1 MTANAILQAALAQF
15 AEKGFEGA
23 SLAGIAQA
31 VGIKKQS
38 IATYFPKKEDLFL
51 AAFQEMARHY
61 IEFLDQL
68 FKEILGTSAEVRLR
82 EIMYRTYYYRVEH
95 PVLTSFFIR
104 SVQFPAP
111 FFQEMLEQQ
120 ISMMEKR
127 SSAFYQAIFEEGMNA
142 GEIRRQRTDSLLAAY
157 YCLQDGISMQ
167 MFFYNQEEFERRL
180 KDIWEIFWAGIKHT
194 NEGEE

>member
-1 MTANAILQAALAQF
+1 MTANAILQAAITQF

-68 FKEILGTSAEVRLR
+68 FKGIPGIPVEARLR
-82 EIMYRTYYYRVEH
+82 GIVYRTYYYRVEH
-95 PVLTSFFIR
+95 PILTSFYKR

-120 ISMMEKR
+120 ISMMEKQ
-127 SSAFYQAIFEEGMNA
+127 SSAVYRAIFEEGMNT
-142 GEIRRQRTDSLLAAY
+142 GQIRRQHTESLLSAY

-167 MFFYNQEEFERRL
+167 MFFYNHEEFERRL
-180 KDIWEIFWAGIKHT
+180 KDIWEIFWAGIKQT
-194 NEGEE
+194 